1 MQDINKTD
9 KQIEAFFIDKRKEYS
24 KKYYDKNKEL
34 ILAKNKKWREAN
46 PQREKSRKADWYVQN
61 KNHVAET
68 QKNYMDKVGNEL
80 RREKYNNLKTTD
92 PTAYQKKLA
101 YQKEWRDANK
111 QKVVEYR
118 NKHQRKV
125 TNE

>member
-1 MQDINKTD
+1 
-9 KQIEAFFIDKRKEYS
+9 
-24 KKYYDKNKEL
+24 
-34 ILAKNKKWREAN
+34 
-46 PQREKSRKADWYVQN
+46 
-61 KNHVAET
+61 
-68 QKNYMDKVGNEL
+68 MDKVGNEL
-80 RREKYNNLKTTD
+80 RREKYSNLKTTD